1 MAIFNKYQNGVEVLV
16 TTANASTDA
25 FKLALTN
32 TAPNAATHT
41 VLTDIT
47 EITAGNGYAAGG
59 LSVAVTGSE
68 TGGTYTLAQDAT
80 VTLTATG
87 GTVGPFRYVVF
98 YDDTVALDPL
108 LSYYDYGSS
117 ITLNDTETFA
127 MGAAATL
134 FTVA

>member
-1 MAIFNKYQNGVEVLV
+1 MAVFNKYQNGVEVLV

-32 TAPNAATHT
+32 TAPNTATHT
-41 VLTDIT
+41 VLADIT
-47 EITAGNGYAAGG
+47 QIAAGNGYAAGG
-59 LSVAVTGSE
+59 LAVAVTGSE
-68 TGGTYTLAQDAT
+68 ATGTYTLAQDAT
-80 VTLTATG
+80 VTLTAAG

-98 YDDTVALDPL
+98 YDDTVVSDPL
-108 LSYYDYGSS
+108 LSYFDYGSS

-127 MGAAATL
+127 MGAASTL

>member
-1 MAIFNKYQNGVEVLV
+1 MATFQKYQNGVTILV
-16 TTANASTDA
+16 TTANASTDG

-41 VLTDIT
+41 VLANIT
-47 EITAGNGYAAGG
+47 QISAGNGYTAGG
-59 LSVAVTGSE
+59 LAVAVTASQAA
-68 TGGTYTLAQDAT
+68 GTYTLSQDAT
-80 VTLTATG
+80 VTLTAAG

-98 YDDTVALDPL
+98 YDDTVASDPL
-108 LSYYDYGSS
+108 LSYFDYGSS

-127 MGAAATL
+127 MGAASTL

>member
-41 VLTDIT
+41 VLADIT
-47 EITAGNGYAAGG
+47 QIAAGNGYVAGG
-59 LSVAVTGSE
+59 LAVAVTGSE
-68 TGGTYTLAQDAT
+68 TGGTYTLAQNST
-80 VTLTATG
+80 VTLTASG

-98 YDDTVALDPL
+98 YDDTVAGDPL

-134 FTVA
+134 FTVV

>member
-16 TTANASTDA
+16 TTANASTDV

-32 TAPNAATHT
+32 TTPNAATHT
-41 VLTDIT
+41 TLANIT
-47 EITAGNGYAAGG
+47 EIAVGNGYTAGG
-59 LSVAVTGSE
+59 LTVAVTGSE
-68 TGGTYTLAQDAT
+68 TGGSYTLVQDAT

-87 GTVGPFRYVVF
+87 GAIGPFRYVVF
-98 YDDTVALDPL
+98 YDDTVAGDPL

-117 ITLNDTETFA
+117 ITLNSTETFD

>member
-1 MAIFNKYQNGVEVLV
+1 MAVFNKYQNGVEVLV

-41 VLTDIT
+41 VLADIT
-47 EITAGNGYAAGG
+47 QIAAGNGYPAGG
-59 LSVAVTGSE
+59 LTVAVTGSE
-68 TGGTYTLAQDAT
+68 AAGTYTLAQDAT
-80 VTLTATG
+80 VTLTAAG
-87 GTVGPFRYVVF
+87 GAIGSFRYVVF
-98 YDDTVALDPL
+98 YDDTVAGDPL
-108 LSYYDYGSS
+108 LSFYDYLSS

-127 MGAAATL
+127 MGAASTL